1 MISKKKRRRS
11 IEDTERQR
19 FARQSARHLRDLKRA
34 HETPPADVQLRP
46 VSVPSR
52 LETVAFGSFCTSAAD
67 LCAEI
72 A

>member
-11 IEDTERQR
+11 VEDTERQR
-19 FARQSARHLRDLKRA
+19 FARQSARHLRDLMRA
-34 HETPPADVQLRP
+34 HDAPPPDVQLRP
-46 VSVPSR
+46 VAVPRR
-52 LETVAFGSFCTSAAD
+52 LETTAFGSFCSSAAD